1 MRIIPQLQTFANM
14 PYTMDD
20 FMAATP
26 IQTRRSCPQKL
37 TVEVPGKLLL
47 PVAPPSPIYGTNGET
62 EVEPFPEYFDPCPP
76 VKAEPLHCILHCKH
90 DICKRLVDI
99 GRCPLP
105 CRCGDEV
112 DQEEPIVTTPLPI
125 GPIIEL
131 DETIFDTIQSVESG
145 IDADQIIEIQR
156 EDARLLIEQ
165 FELYVA
171 RRMLGNE
178 SPMATMHAH
187 APRMRDRAARAII
200 AYAFKL
206 ISLHAERTLGDVDSR
221 KVTTR
226 DLHAELQLYLST
238 GLREWIDKYSHN
250 SKLKDVLDDSDPRL
264 TLEIANFGLAGAVS
278 KLWTECIDDVVR
290 LFVWRDAE
298 VRKWEAEQSVFRV
311 GLGALSVH
319 CMILTLFIVFG
330 LR

>member
-1 MRIIPQLQTFANM
+1 
-14 PYTMDD
+14 
-20 FMAATP
+20 
-26 IQTRRSCPQKL
+26 
-37 TVEVPGKLLL
+37 
-47 PVAPPSPIYGTNGET
+47 
-62 EVEPFPEYFDPCPP
+62 
-76 VKAEPLHCILHCKH
+76 
-90 DICKRLVDI
+90 LVDI

-178 SPMATMHAH
+178 SLMATMRAH

-200 AYAFKL
+200 AFAFKL

-264 TLEIANFGLAGAVS
+264 
-278 KLWTECIDDVVR
+278 
-290 LFVWRDAE
+290 
-298 VRKWEAEQSVFRV
+298 
-311 GLGALSVH
+311 
-319 CMILTLFIVFG
+319 
-330 LR
+330 